1 MREYTCYLEGREGV
15 SCNSTAATA
24 ALALSSCCIKQ
35 SDDPDFFVW
44 IQPKAGQWGQSVQLN
59 IQVELRGSSN
69 SAATNRTE
77 RPGTKRWARPAS
89 EAVATGAP
97 ALATADI
104 QLGECQQSQLPWCLG
119 TADKTLAPKHR
130 LLWTWGTS
138 TPSKFGE
145 KVINVDKAVI
155 EDNVKGSDDS
165 WMIRRGRRAFAKAL
179 EKSYS

>member
-1 MREYTCYLEGREGV
+1 MAKTGSSFICGGQMREYTCYLEGREGV

-77 RPGTKRWARPAS
+77 RPGTKRCARPAS

-130 LLWTWGTS
+130 LLWT
-138 TPSKFGE
+138 
-145 KVINVDKAVI
+145 
-155 EDNVKGSDDS
+155 
-165 WMIRRGRRAFAKAL
+165 
-179 EKSYS
+179 